1 MSDAFDGMIPERPSP
16 ARKPTTYEDPQVDA
30 LLLRLR
36 HMIASARAMPMSASS
51 MINKEEVLS
60 LLDELTSQLPDELR
74 AARWLLKEREEFLGQ
89 VRAEGDDILTAAR
102 SQSEQMVQRTE
113 VVRSAETRARQI
125 LEKADAE
132 SRQMK
137 REAED
142 YCDQKLGSFEIVL
155 EKTLGV
161 VGAGRA
167 KLQGNPLAGL
177 SQEGLADAGPASA
190 LPPSAGYPHP
200 QPPTGQHLQVG
211 NAVEPGY
218 PQPRSASSRTFQ
230 ANPATSPPLDPMTGT
245 QSGGAGFFDQETE

>member
-1 MSDAFDGMIPERPSP
+1 MSDAFDGMIPDRSASAPRAGGHEAPR
-16 ARKPTTYEDPQVDA
+16 VDA
-30 LLLRLR
+30 LLVRLR

-60 LLDELTSQLPDELR
+60 LLDELSTQLPDELR
-74 AARWLLKEREEFLGQ
+74 AARWLLKEREEFLAQ
-89 VRAEGDDILTAAR
+89 VRGEGDDILAAAR

-113 VVRSAETRARQI
+113 VVRSAEKRARQI

-167 KLQGNPLAGL
+167 KTSCQRPNPNTLIRSPVANRVPVSSTRKTSDSPGL
-177 SQEGLADAGPASA
+177 GC
-190 LPPSAGYPHP
+190 
-200 QPPTGQHLQVG
+200 
-211 NAVEPGY
+211 
-218 PQPRSASSRTFQ
+218 
-230 ANPATSPPLDPMTGT
+230 
-245 QSGGAGFFDQETE
+245 